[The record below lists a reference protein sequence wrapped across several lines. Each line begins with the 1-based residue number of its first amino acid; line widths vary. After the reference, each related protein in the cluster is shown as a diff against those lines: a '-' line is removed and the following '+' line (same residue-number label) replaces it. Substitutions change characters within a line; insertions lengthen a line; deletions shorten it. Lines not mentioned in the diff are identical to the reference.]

1 MSEGHQTPDNN
12 GPDQGPP
19 GSAMPSTEAES
30 SKKPSAML
38 KTAFDDGALKVMEDE
53 FQTVLN
59 ELVGGDRSL
68 DKFRNEYEKLHKAL
82 LKSHD
87 SEKRLMQKCR
97 ELNAELVTNSA
108 KVQSAMKL
116 SEEDKNAIASLRKE
130 IEKAWK
136 MVDAA
141 HEKEQRAKETI
152 QSLRIEINNLS
163 KLVEQGAGINVG
175 QEQDVND
182 LMKVRD
188 ELTQERDKLLND
200 ITQLRRDLDD
210 NSFKQ
215 NDLEKQIHEANEQ
228 ILALQEKITQAKT
241 ENMKEAKKR

>member
-1 MSEGHQTPDNN
+1 MSDGHQSPENG

-19 GSAMPSTEAES
+19 DSALPADGETSKKSAMP
-30 SKKPSAML
+30 KI
-38 KTAFDDGALKVMEDE
+38 AFDDGALKVMEDE
-53 FQTVLN
+53 FQVKKKEANHSKGIEYIHLFFSSQAVLN
-59 ELVGGDRSL
+59 ELVDGDRSL
-68 DKFRNEYEKLHKAL
+68 DKFRTEYEKLHRAL

-97 ELNAELVTNSA
+97 ELNSELVSNSA

-116 SEEDKNAIASLRKE
+116 SEEDKSAITSLRKE

-163 KLVEQGAGINVG
+163 KLVEQGAG
-175 QEQDVND
+175 
-182 LMKVRD
+182 M
-188 ELTQERDKLLND
+188 
-200 ITQLRRDLDD
+200 
-210 NSFKQ
+210 
-215 NDLEKQIHEANEQ
+215 
-228 ILALQEKITQAKT
+228 
-241 ENMKEAKKR
+241 KKRDISE

>member
-1 MSEGHQTPDNN
+1 MSDGRETPDN
-12 GPDQGPP
+12 GGADQGPP
-19 GSAMPSTEAES
+19 DSAMPSTDAEA
-30 SKKPSAML
+30 SKKPSGML

-68 DKFRNEYEKLHKAL
+68 DKFRTEYEKLHKAL

-116 SEEDKNAIASLRKE
+116 SDEDKSSIASLRKE

-163 KLVEQGAGINVG
+163 KLVEQGA
-175 QEQDVND
+175 
-182 LMKVRD
+182 
-188 ELTQERDKLLND
+188 
-200 ITQLRRDLDD
+200 
-210 NSFKQ
+210 
-215 NDLEKQIHEANEQ
+215 
-228 ILALQEKITQAKT
+228 
-241 ENMKEAKKR
+241 